1 MKVKSQDINNISVS
15 HVLKTLTE
23 SMKKRNASEQDIAI
37 MQKEFLEQFGINVS
51 DIFIDSESISIQ
63 NGERSDEYNA
73 ISDYLDTTDKKR
85 ICSRT
90 IWNEALKRQG
100 KPSKAQTTKIAR
112 IVEDS
117 GLWKKIANPYKDEK
131 YGTQRGWERIGI

>member
-1 MKVKSQDINNISVS
+1 MKEKSQDINNISVS

-51 DIFIDSESISIQ
+51 DIFIDLESISIQ

-100 KPSKAQTTKIAR
+100 KPSKSQTAKIAR